1 MLMVLNLICGEETLK
16 KRFWRDTMIL
26 AYIWSDKIEHTWNEH
41 MKKHIRNLWIRSYRK
56 SQIKDVPYIFGTQKW
71 PLLTPWYD
79 YPRTKAIFVSKRFQR
94 ECRTF
99 LIANIKS
106 NCIMLSFHQ
115 NHAVDKT
122 LFNSFTQFCHLKYQ
136 ELNGFLILI
145 RKRSKCKEWLCL
157 GCLSFKL

>member
-26 AYIWSDKIEHTWNEH
+26 VQWYIWSDKIEHTWNEH

-56 SQIKDVPYIFGTQKW
+56 SQIKDAPFIFGTQKTLDKSGLFL
-71 PLLTPWYD
+71 PLWCYFPQTTATFD
-79 YPRTKAIFVSKRFQR
+79 VQAIVFKGN
-94 ECRTF
+94 RTF

-122 LFNSFTQFCHLKYQ
+122 LFNSFTQFVA
-136 ELNGFLILI
+136 I
-145 RKRSKCKEWLCL
+145 
-157 GCLSFKL
+157 

>member
-56 SQIKDVPYIFGTQKW
+56 SQIKDAPFIFGTRKW
-71 PLLTPWYD
+71 PFLAHWY
-79 YPRTKAIFVSKRFQR
+79 YFTRTTATFHVQVIVFKGN
-94 ECRTF
+94 RTF

-122 LFNSFTQFCHLKYQ
+122 LFNSFTQFVAV
-136 ELNGFLILI
+136 
-145 RKRSKCKEWLCL
+145 
-157 GCLSFKL
+157 